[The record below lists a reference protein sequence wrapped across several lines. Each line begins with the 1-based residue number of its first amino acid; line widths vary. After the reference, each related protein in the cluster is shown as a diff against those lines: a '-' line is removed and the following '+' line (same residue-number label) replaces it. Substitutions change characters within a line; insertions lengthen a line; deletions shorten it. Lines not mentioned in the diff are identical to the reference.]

1 MTPEQELANA
11 IRHWF
16 QSGGSHNRIIEIA
29 DTMYATKAASQR
41 KAEAEAEKTIT
52 DQLNARVMKQFKN
65 VLTPEQC
72 EAILNKK
79 D

>member
-1 MTPEQELANA
+1 MTEQELADA
-11 IRHWF
+11 IRRWF
-16 QSGGSHNRIIEIA
+16 QAGGSHDRIIEIA
-29 DTMYATKAASQR
+29 DTMYATKA
-41 KAEAEAEKTIT
+41 EAEAEQTIT